1 VLDADSPAAA
11 SAARPAVGRRPQS
24 PLLPGAAGHLDVDEL
39 ERMVGDIEAGPPPP
53 PRAGSGSGVDSRQAG
68 ELLGIDYL
76 SRPGSGQWGT
86 AAVLPAVPS
95 RDHSSSSSRGGGG
108 GLGASAWGGG
118 AAATSVPNGQ
128 EGGDDVD
135 VDEIDDLLSEFL

>member
-1 VLDADSPAAA
+1 MVNAD

-53 PRAGSGSGVDSRQAG
+53 PRAGSGSGIDYRQPG

-76 SRPGSGQWGT
+76 SRPGSGQGGT
-86 AAVLPAVPS
+86 AAALPAVPP
-95 RDHSSSSSRGGGG
+95 RDHSSSSSSSSSRGGGGG

-118 AAATSVPNGQ
+118 AAATSVLNGP